1 METLSLEQIYY
12 LCQTIA
18 AGAVVISL
26 IYVGIQVRQ
35 NTHAIN
41 LTAAHNISESFRD
54 SHALIAENADL
65 CEIWFRG
72 MQDLDSLAGPEKLRF
87 YLYMHNFFELF
98 EHAYYS
104 WQKQALDPRLWA
116 GIYRRFLTLK
126 TSPGWRGYWE
136 SRKAMFHEDFVRYVD
151 EVLMPAASPADYKL
165 AGT

>member
-41 LTAAHNISESFRD
+41 LSTAHNISESFRD

-65 CEIWFRG
+65 CN
-72 MQDLDSLAGPEKLRF
+72 L
-87 YLYMHNFFELF
+87 
-98 EHAYYS
+98 
-104 WQKQALDPRLWA
+104 
-116 GIYRRFLTLK
+116 
-126 TSPGWRGYWE
+126 
-136 SRKAMFHEDFVRYVD
+136 V
-151 EVLMPAASPADYKL
+151 
-165 AGT
+165 